1 MLMRRLQA
9 CADMI
14 TKGNIV
20 CDVGTDHAYLAVE
33 LLKQNKCNHVIASDI
48 GEGPLQA
55 AEKTL
60 VHAGLKNKAT
70 LLLCD
75 GLQAVPQK
83 DVTDVVIAG
92 MGGETIV
99 HILSNCKWIKNN
111 VNLILQPMTKA
122 SVLRQ
127 WLSENGY
134 NILQEKVVR
143 ETKFYYTVL
152 KAVYDGKEHNYT
164 QLQLALGVIDWKEKI
179 SLEYGKFRLAQWEKL
194 AEQLKQSNQVLEE
207 KYKILISELK
217 EKIIF

>member
-1 MLMRRLQA
+1 M
-9 CADMI
+9 
-14 TKGNIV
+14 
-20 CDVGTDHAYLAVE
+20 
-33 LLKQNKCNHVIASDI
+33 
-48 GEGPLQA
+48 QA

-143 ETKFYYTVL
+143 ETKFYYTIL

-179 SLEYGKFRLAQWEKL
+179 SLEYGKFCLAQWEKL
-194 AEQLKQSNQVLEE
+194 AEQLKQSNQILEE
-207 KYKILISELK
+207 KYRILISELK